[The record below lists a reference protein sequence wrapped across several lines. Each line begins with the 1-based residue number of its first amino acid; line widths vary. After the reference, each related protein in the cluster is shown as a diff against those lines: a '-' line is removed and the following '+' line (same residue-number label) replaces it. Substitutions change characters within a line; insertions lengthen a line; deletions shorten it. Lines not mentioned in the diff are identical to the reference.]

1 MKNKKEGNIRNIS
14 IILAPT
20 LIILSMI
27 LYYQKSP
34 FWFNPAVIG
43 FWLLFDNISYSQNN
57 KTTLDLIINKN
68 YKKFLDLYVLLIL
81 LAVFIEGT
89 GSLLLQLWSYPKLW
103 NFQPLS
109 KLIIINIIGYLFYPF
124 IFMSFKEMYSF
135 LLSIFKNNIISI
147 ALATLLSIIIWEI
160 PNNSSIDWIYKVPFI
175 NLEIANI
182 NVFIIATWMF
192 LILIP
197 IYIYKYLNIRS

>member
-1 MKNKKEGNIRNIS
+1 MKNKKEGNLRTIS
-14 IILAPT
+14 IILAPV

-34 FWFNPAVIG
+34 FWLNPAVIG

-68 YKKFLDLYVLLIL
+68 YKKFFDLYFLLII

-89 GSLLLQLWSYPKLW
+89 GSLLLQFWSYPKLW
-103 NFQPLS
+103 SFQPLS

-124 IFMSFKEMYSF
+124 IFMSFREMYSF

-197 IYIYKYLNIRS
+197 IYIYKYLNIES